1 MLNNLSAEM
10 ARYGYN
16 SIDLANVGGFTE
28 RTARSKIA
36 GETEFSIVEAVK
48 IRDSLFPAMR
58 LEYLFKNSQ
67 TD

>member
-16 SIDLANVGGFTE
+16 PIDLANVGGFTE

-36 GETEFSIVEAVK
+36 GETEFSIV
-48 IRDSLFPAMR
+48 
-58 LEYLFKNSQ
+58 
-67 TD
+67 